1 MYPFPDWRRRK
12 QRSSIQKT
20 YAMKKLLIVCVS
32 ILLTGSAA
40 LAQSQVQAP
49 ASGTVPEH
57 AGSRWGSQ
65 FAQNAVRFIVNISPN
80 PMGDRTLLDAGGAVI
95 RHIVIRNRDVNAVRF
110 HLERP
115 GLEPGLHL
123 VEVVTD
129 FGTRTVK
136 LMVQ

>member
-1 MYPFPDWRRRK
+1 
-12 QRSSIQKT
+12 
-20 YAMKKLLIVCVS
+20 MKKLLIVCVS

-95 RHIVIRNRDVNAVRF
+95 RHIVIRNRDGRELRRHSNVNAVRF